1 MYGTGSD
8 QEQTVNMKKS
18 ALFLTK
24 RSFEKLQRMFP
35 AAFFYCLH
43 KNSGLL
49 SGDPAT
55 VDDEDITVD
64 VGRFIAGQEQ
74 CGVGDALRRAWF
86 WCGRQ

>member
-1 MYGTGSD
+1 MLGLYTQGMHGTGSD

-43 KNSGLL
+43 K
-49 SGDPAT
+49 
-55 VDDEDITVD
+55 E
-64 VGRFIAGQEQ
+64 
-74 CGVGDALRRAWF
+74 
-86 WCGRQ
+86 